1 MIFSVKRVTFFL
13 LLCSSMAFAQRPYGG
28 FSIDANYGISG
39 VKDPG
44 LSDFSHFDFGL
55 RYMFDDT
62 WGIKLDYGQDKF
74 RTQESPVEKGIDA
87 SRISVQ
93 AVTSL
98 TNLIDSRSYFY
109 SRTFN
114 LLAHAGVGYSSAEIG
129 NHSRRRERTKSDI
142 LSSGLI
148 RSFPLQTILLLVWM
162 PQELYTFPNTIGLTE
177 ITPTPAQNLKVRQ
190 MLPQRLFTILQ
201 LVFPI
206 RLENR
211 KKKVYN
217 KKSPGK
223 TGLFCF
229 NILNITALLLFEHPE
244 PFSGWR

>member
-98 TNLIDSRSYFY
+98 TNLIDSRSYLY

-114 LLAHAGVGYSSAEIG
+114 LLAHAGVGYSMQKSVTIPAGGTDEIG
-129 NHSRRRERTKSDI
+129 HIIFGVNPQFSITDNLAVGLDATGIVH
-142 LSSGLI
+142 LSQHYWFDGNYTYTSPEFKGSPNATSTFIYNFTVGL
-148 RSFPLQTILLLVWM
+148 S
-162 PQELYTFPNTIGLTE
+162 YTFG
-177 ITPTPAQNLKVRQ
+177 
-190 MLPQRLFTILQ
+190 
-201 LVFPI
+201 
-206 RLENR
+206 
-211 KKKVYN
+211 
-217 KKSPGK
+217 
-223 TGLFCF
+223 
-229 NILNITALLLFEHPE
+229 E
-244 PFSGWR
+244 P

>member
-114 LLAHAGVGYSSAEIG
+114 LLAHAGVGYSMQKSVTIPAGGTDEIG
-129 NHSRRRERTKSDI
+129 HIIFGVNPQFSITDNLAVGLDATGIVH
-142 LSSGLI
+142 LSQHYWFDGNYTYTSPEFKGSPNATSTFIYNFTVGL
-148 RSFPLQTILLLVWM
+148 S
-162 PQELYTFPNTIGLTE
+162 YTF
-177 ITPTPAQNLKVRQ
+177 
-190 MLPQRLFTILQ
+190 
-201 LVFPI
+201 
-206 RLENR
+206 
-211 KKKVYN
+211 
-217 KKSPGK
+217 GK
-223 TGLFCF
+223 
-229 NILNITALLLFEHPE
+229 P
-244 PFSGWR
+244 